1 MLMQELID
9 KISEK
14 TGCSMKADIT
24 VKGPSDLLLH
34 LTPADRE
41 NPRISDL
48 TFRMHILSTHI
59 KMKLESCAKDK
70 NNIAEPVRTI
80 AGEYFPGENYPE
92 WHSIRLMPGKWKKT
106 CEDCLTEYIRQL
118 TGKQLE
124 MIQNMA
130 ELNDVQNV
138 QSDLMRATK
147 KLYGIR
153 NHMM

>member
-14 TGCSMKADIT
+14 MGCSMKADIT

-34 LTPADRE
+34 LTPANRE

-59 KMKLESCAKDK
+59 EVKLESCAKDK
-70 NNIAEPVRTI
+70 DNIAEPVAAI
-80 AGEYFPGENYPE
+80 AREYFSGENYPE
-92 WHSIRLMPGKWKKT
+92 WHPIRLMPGKWKKT
-106 CEDCLTEYIRQL
+106 CEDCLAEYIRQL
-118 TGKQLE
+118 TEKQLE
-124 MIQNMA
+124 MLQNMA
-130 ELNDVQNV
+130 ELNDVQNA

-153 NHMM
+153 NCMM